1 MPRGILKVSETSP
14 FGLLTC
20 RPLTSL
26 VSQLNHELCRSEG
39 VVSLCHHLVCM
50 AVCFSVT
57 CAVTRARVGVV
68 ILGIIPCGCCL
79 FRLPVFG
86 IHVVLLQLSRG
97 GCISLVKLELLPPVQ
112 CKTQLLSVPLQYRTF
127 DPCKQ
132 LWCSHPENP
141 FFCKTKKGPPIDGT
155 TCGNGKVDLMWICQI
170 SDGAIVQTAHATCTV
185 FLSSTALKVTASG

>member
-57 CAVTRARVGVV
+57 CVVTRARVGVV
-68 ILGIIPCGCCL
+68 IVGIIPCGCCL
-79 FRLPVFG
+79 FLLPVFG
-86 IHVVLLQLSRG
+86 IYVVLLQLSRG
-97 GCISLVKLELLPPVQ
+97 GCISLVKLELLPP
-112 CKTQLLSVPLQYRTF
+112 CAMHDSVIV
-127 DPCKQ
+127 C
-132 LWCSHPENP
+132 
-141 FFCKTKKGPPIDGT
+141 PPAVPDI
-155 TCGNGKVDLMWICQI
+155 
-170 SDGAIVQTAHATCTV
+170 
-185 FLSSTALKVTASG
+185 

>member
-50 AVCFSVT
+50 AVCFPVT

-68 ILGIIPCGCCL
+68 IVGIIPCGCCL
-79 FRLPVFG
+79 FLLPVFG
-86 IHVVLLQLSRG
+86 IYVVLLQLSRG
-97 GCISLVKLELLPPVQ
+97 GCISLVKLELLPPL
-112 CKTQLLSVPLQYRTF
+112 CNARLSYCLSPCSTGHLTRASSCGAATQKIPFSAKPRK
-127 DPCKQ
+127 DPP
-132 LWCSHPENP
+132 SMAPR
-141 FFCKTKKGPPIDGT
+141 
-155 TCGNGKVDLMWICQI
+155 V
-170 SDGAIVQTAHATCTV
+170 AT
-185 FLSSTALKVTASG
+185 GR

>member
-39 VVSLCHHLVCM
+39 VVSLSHHLVCM
-50 AVCFSVT
+50 AVCFLVK
-57 CAVTRARVGVV
+57 CAVTRTRVGVV
-68 ILGIIPCGCCL
+68 IVGIIPCGYCL
-79 FRLPVFG
+79 FLLPVLG
-86 IHVVLLQLSRG
+86 IYCYSSFLMMAELHQSCWRCYPCAMPDSLLV
-97 GCISLVKLELLPPVQ
+97 C
-112 CKTQLLSVPLQYRTF
+112 PLQYRTF

-132 LWCSHPENP
+132 LWCSHPDNP

-155 TCGNGKVDLMWICQI
+155 MCGNGKVFLISQI
-170 SDGAIVQTAHATCTV
+170 P
-185 FLSSTALKVTASG
+185 STAQSAKRHTRPALCSCPALLQRSLHLVDP